1 MAPARADYEHR
12 LAALWRAALGAD
24 DIGLHDNFFELGG
37 NSLIGLQLMNSVKK
51 EFRVAVSVMALFEA
65 PTIAAMAEY
74 LLPGAEASD
83 GTPAEPRVLS
93 PSGG

>member
-1 MAPARADYEHR
+1 
-12 LAALWRAALGAD
+12 
-24 DIGLHDNFFELGG
+24 
-37 NSLIGLQLMNSVKK
+37 MNSVKK

-74 LLPGAEASD
+74 LLPGDEASD